1 MADRQLGEEARSA
14 AASPGA
20 AVLRRMALAAL
31 VLVLIQAAIGMV
43 VNLYATI
50 PRHHPGSNPGN
61 YLSGSADS
69 VGWAIAHGP
78 TALAIHA
85 SLGLLLIL
93 MTLSLVLRS
102 FAVPRRS
109 VRGLAILAT
118 LLVIGAA
125 FNGASFLD
133 YNKDVSSLV
142 MALLAF
148 SAAACYAV
156 LLFLLG

>member
-1 MADRQLGEEARSA
+1 
-14 AASPGA
+14 
-20 AVLRRMALAAL
+20 MALGAL
-31 VLVLIQAAIGMV
+31 LLVLIQAAIGMV

-50 PRHHPGSNPGN
+50 PRHHAGSNPGN

-78 TALAIHA
+78 TSLAIHA
-85 SLGLLLIL
+85 VLGLALIL

-109 VRGLAILAT
+109 VRALAILGT

-133 YNKDVSSLV
+133 YGKDVSSLV

-148 SAAACYAV
+148 CAAGCYGA
-156 LLFLLG
+156 LLFLIG

>member
-1 MADRQLGEEARSA
+1 
-14 AASPGA
+14 
-20 AVLRRMALAAL
+20 MALTAI

-69 VGWAIAHGP
+69 VGWAISQGP
-78 TALAIHA
+78 IALAIHA
-85 SLGLLLIL
+85 SVGLALIL
-93 MTLSLVLRS
+93 MTLGLVFRS

-109 VRGLAILAT
+109 VRGLAILGT

-133 YNKDVSSLV
+133 YGKDVSSLI
-142 MALLAF
+142 MAMLAF
-148 SAAACYAV
+148 CAAGCYAV

>member
-1 MADRQLGEEARSA
+1 
-14 AASPGA
+14 
-20 AVLRRMALAAL
+20 MALAAVVL
-31 VLVLIQAAIGMV
+31 VLVQAAIGMV
-43 VNLYATI
+43 VNLYVTI
-50 PRHHPGSNPGN
+50 PHHPGSNPGS
-61 YLSGSADS
+61 YLGGSADS
-69 VGWAIAHGP
+69 VGWAIARGP
-78 TALAIHA
+78 VALAIHA
-85 SLGLLLIL
+85 SLGLALVL

-102 FAVPRRS
+102 LPVPRRS
-109 VRGLAILAT
+109 VRALAVMGA

-148 SAAACYAV
+148 SAAGCYAV